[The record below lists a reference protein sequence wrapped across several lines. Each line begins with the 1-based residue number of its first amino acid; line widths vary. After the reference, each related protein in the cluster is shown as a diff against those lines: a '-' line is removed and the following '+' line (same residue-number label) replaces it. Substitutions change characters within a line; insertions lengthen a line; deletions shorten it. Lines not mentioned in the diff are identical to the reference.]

1 MAKLTKA
8 GAKRRLEEARSK
20 VFAVCVAGHLTIDQA
35 NKVLKPL
42 EGIINRMK

>member
-1 MAKLTKA
+1 LAKLTKA

-20 VFAVCVAGHLTIDQA
+20 VFAVCVAGHLTVDQA

-42 EGIINRMK
+42 EGLINRMK